1 MPYRR
6 LPNTDS
12 SRLKALTSA
21 YNKGKELP
29 PFKLA
34 FSQSTYQKVQSF
46 LNQFEHSM
54 TLQKHAYSTQ
64 IQKNKEYINTL
75 RKVKLYISHFIQVM
89 NLAIS
94 RDELPESTR
103 AYYKLDSHDKK
114 VPLLNTE
121 AEIIQWGQNII
132 DGETNRIRE
141 GKTPITNPTIALV
154 RVKYE
159 QFLEAYNHQKTLQ
172 KNTAREQKKLS
183 ELRTI
188 ADDIIVNIWN
198 EVEETFN
205 DLPEDL
211 RRDKAKEYGLI
222 YVYRKNEIGKI
233 NFFNLNKSVMI

>member
-12 SRLKALTSA
+12 SRLKSLKSA

-46 LNQFEHSM
+46 LNQFEQSM

-75 RKVKLYISHFIQVM
+75 KKAKLYISHFIQVM

-103 AYYKLDSHDKK
+103 NYYKLDLHDKK

-121 AEIIQWGQNII
+121 SEIIQWGQNII

-159 QFLEAYNHQKTLQ
+159 QFMEAYNHQKTLQ
-172 KNTAREQKKLS
+172 KNTAREQRKLS
-183 ELRTI
+183 ELRDI
-188 ADDIIVNIWN
+188 ADEIIVNIWN
-198 EVEETFN
+198 EVEETFK

-211 RRDKAKEYGLI
+211 RREKAKEYGLV